1 MADDHQDKIEQIREI
16 RSRDIVQLGYNPY
29 DIQQQQQQVG
39 GVGAAGVNGV
49 GGASAARGVQGIGD
63 DNNSILGADF
73 KSPWLRDRVTLSL
86 EGQMALLEQRAA
98 GRTNIVDLGY
108 SNRNS
113 FVSFSNGASVQ
124 IEPPGTYRLMY
135 NRG

>member
-1 MADDHQDKIEQIREI
+1 MAFDDHQDKIEQIRAR
-16 RSRDIVQLGYNPY
+16 RSRDSVQIGYNPY
-29 DIQQQQQQVG
+29 NIQQQQG
-39 GVGAAGVNGV
+39 SSGAAGVGTAQGV
-49 GGASAARGVQGIGD
+49 SGIND
-63 DNNSILGADF
+63 DGPSILGADF

-86 EGQMALLEQRAA
+86 EGQLALAEQRGTARA
-98 GRTNIVDLGY
+98 NIVDLGY

>member
-1 MADDHQDKIEQIREI
+1 MADHQDKIEQIRAR
-16 RSRDIVQLGYNPY
+16 RSRDSVQLNYNPY
-29 DIQQQQQQVG
+29 SIGIGQQQGPG
-39 GVGAAGVNGV
+39 GMSGV
-49 GGASAARGVQGIGD
+49 GGAQGVQGVND
-63 DNNSILGADF
+63 ELSSIFGPDF

-86 EGQMALLEQRAA
+86 EGQLALAEQRGTARA
-98 GRTNIVDLGY
+98 NIVDLGY

>member
-1 MADDHQDKIEQIREI
+1 MADDHQDKIEQIRAR
-16 RSRDIVQLGYNPY
+16 RSRDSVQLGYNPY

-49 GGASAARGVQGIGD
+49 
-63 DNNSILGADF
+63 
-73 KSPWLRDRVTLSL
+73 VTLSL

>member
-1 MADDHQDKIEQIREI
+1 MADNHQDKIEQIRAR
-16 RSRDIVQLGYNPY
+16 RSRDSMQIGYNPY
-29 DIQQQQQQVG
+29 DTQRQQPMDNV
-39 GVGAAGVNGV
+39 AS
-49 GGASAARGVQGIGD
+49 ASAARNVQGVNDEGP
-63 DNNSILGADF
+63 SILGADF
-73 KSPWLRDRVTLSL
+73 KSPWLRDRITLSL
-86 EGQMALLEQRAA
+86 EGQMALIEQRAA
-98 GRTNIVDLGY
+98 GKTIVDLGY